1 MSPFFLF
8 NRSIIV
14 SYPVSIRSNH
24 ILPPHTAFAHDGT
37 PNNPQVP
44 NATTWPSYGPSGGKH
59 MVFQGFNGGSFVEQ
73 DDFRQAGIELINNNT
88 AKAAKMLSVP

>member
-1 MSPFFLF
+1 
-8 NRSIIV
+8 
-14 SYPVSIRSNH
+14 
-24 ILPPHTAFAHDGT
+24 
-37 PNNPQVP
+37 
-44 NATTWPSYGPSGGKH
+44 